1 MNTPQK
7 ELQQQTEKHVEMLG
21 YAKEII
27 AYFGARNDGK
37 LYQDDYL
44 LQVIDSLRDTQEYIK
59 HLTEEIDALDLE
71 NDELRAR

>member
-1 MNTPQK
+1 
-7 ELQQQTEKHVEMLG
+7 MLD

-44 LQVIDSLRDTQEYIK
+44 LQVIDGLRDIKEYIK
-59 HLTEEIDALDLE
+59 SHCDNADALELE
-71 NDELRAR
+71 NEELKAEAAK